1 MDKPAM
7 KSALALLAAIAIGAP
22 SLAAPQSATAQAY
35 RSYGAYD
42 PCRVEQRRAANSGT
56 VTGGVLGAVIGSA
69 VAGRGSRLG
78 GAVVGGTVGAVAGHQ
93 IAKSSVRCAAYPR
106 RIGYHRPNCRWV
118 EERRHGAVHD
128 FEVCRGHDG
137 VWRPSGRA

>member
-1 MDKPAM
+1 M
-7 KSALALLAAIAIGAP
+7 KSSLALLAAVAIAAP
-22 SLAAPQSATAQAY
+22 SLAIPQFAAAQAY

-42 PCRVEQRRAANSGT
+42 PCRAEQRRAANSGT
-56 VTGGVLGAVIGSA
+56 LTGGVLGAVVGSA

-78 GAVVGGTVGAVAGHQ
+78 GAIVGGTVGAVAGHQ

-118 EERRHGAVHD
+118 EESNRGGDHD
-128 FEVCRGHDG
+128 FEICRGHDG

>member
-1 MDKPAM
+1 M
-7 KSALALLAAIAIGAP
+7 KSSLALLAAIAVAAP
-22 SLAAPQSATAQAY
+22 SLAIPQFAAAQAY
-35 RSYGAYD
+35 RSYGARD
-42 PCRVEQRRAANSGT
+42 PCRAEQRRAANNGT
-56 VTGGVLGAVIGSA
+56 VTGGVLGAVVGSA
-69 VAGRGSRLG
+69 LAGRGSRLG
-78 GAVVGGTVGAVAGHQ
+78 GAIVGGTVGAVAGHQ

-118 EERRHGAVHD
+118 EESYRGGNHD